1 METIAAI
8 STPRGKGG
16 IAVIRISGDEAIAV
30 AARIFIPFGK
40 TKVAELDGGRCIYGT
55 IVDGDE
61 RIDDGVLTMFRA
73 PRSYTGEDTVE
84 LSCHGGLLVTARVL
98 EAALS
103 NGAASAGAGEFTK
116 RAFLNG
122 KITLTEA
129 EAVGG
134 MIDAKTDAHLRI
146 SRNQL
151 RGSLSNVLTDIT
163 DKLTELVASVYAYID
178 YPDED
183 LTDLSVAELR
193 DSLVAIK
200 ARICELMGSYR
211 YGKAITEG
219 VSAAIIGKPNA
230 GKSSLLNALCGYERA
245 IVTELEGTT
254 RDVITEEVNVGGVLL
269 HLADTAGIRESD
281 DKIEKMGIDR
291 SRAQIDESELII
303 AVFDGNTELSAED
316 REILELLVPVREK
329 VIAVVN
335 KSDLQSLP
343 QHELESTFETVVTV
357 SAKAGDGITTLVK
370 RICEKCGE
378 LDAGG
383 EVIVNARQNSALKT
397 AATHIDNAIESLD
410 AFTQDVAAM
419 DIEQAL
425 ARLGEIDGRA
435 VSEDVVA
442 RIFSKFCVGK

>member
-103 NGAASAGAGEFTK
+103 NGAAPAGAGEFTK

-183 LTDLSVAELR
+183 LTDRSVAELR

-211 YGKAITEG
+211 YAKAITEG
-219 VSAAIIGKPNA
+219 DAVELNIQYDDLDSLYYIRLLSKDYPGLYYLVSYFKYNGRCFIRDDALGKTVYCPN
-230 GKSSLLNALCGYERA
+230 
-245 IVTELEGTT
+245 
-254 RDVITEEVNVGGVLL
+254 DVIVRMGGY
-269 HLADTAGIRESD
+269 
-281 DKIEKMGIDR
+281 
-291 SRAQIDESELII
+291 
-303 AVFDGNTELSAED
+303 
-316 REILELLVPVREK
+316 
-329 VIAVVN
+329 
-335 KSDLQSLP
+335 
-343 QHELESTFETVVTV
+343 
-357 SAKAGDGITTLVK
+357 
-370 RICEKCGE
+370 
-378 LDAGG
+378 
-383 EVIVNARQNSALKT
+383 
-397 AATHIDNAIESLD
+397 
-410 AFTQDVAAM
+410 
-419 DIEQAL
+419 
-425 ARLGEIDGRA
+425 
-435 VSEDVVA
+435 
-442 RIFSKFCVGK
+442 

>member
-8 STPRGKGG
+8 STPKGKGG
-16 IAVIRISGDEAIAV
+16 IAVIRISGDDAIAI
-30 AARIFIPFGK
+30 AERIFLPLGK
-40 TKVAELDGGRCIYGT
+40 TKISELAGGRCIYGA

-61 RIDDGVLTMFRA
+61 RIDDGVLTLFRA

-98 EAALS
+98 EAAL
-103 NGAASAGAGEFTK
+103 NGGATMAGAGEFTK

-151 RGSLSNVLTDIT
+151 RGSLSNVLADIT

-193 DSLVAIK
+193 DSLAAIK
-200 ARICELMGSYR
+200 GRITELMGSYK

-219 VSAAIIGKPNA
+219 VSTAIIGKPNA

-245 IVTELEGTT
+245 IVTEIEGTT
-254 RDVITEEVNVGGVLL
+254 RDIITEEVNVGGVLL

-281 DKIEKMGIDR
+281 DKIEKLGIDR

-303 AVFDGNTELSAED
+303 AVFDGNTTLGAED
-316 REILELLVPVREK
+316 REIIELLTPVREK
-329 VIAVVN
+329 VIPVLN
-335 KSDLQSLP
+335 KSDVASIP
-343 QHELESTFETVVTV
+343 YDELCALFGTVITV
-357 SAKAGDGITTLVK
+357 SAKDGNGITDLAK
-370 RICEKCGE
+370 RICAMCGE

-397 AATHIDNAIESLD
+397 AMTHIDNAIEALD
-410 AFTQDVAAM
+410 AFTQDIAAM